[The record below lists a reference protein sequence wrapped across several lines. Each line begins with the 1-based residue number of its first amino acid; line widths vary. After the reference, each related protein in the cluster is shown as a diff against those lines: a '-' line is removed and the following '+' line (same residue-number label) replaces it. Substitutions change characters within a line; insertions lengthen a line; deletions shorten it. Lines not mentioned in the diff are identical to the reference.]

1 MENPPVDGVID
12 GVAVGVAVKIPLIT
26 EIQRFSLQDGPGFR
40 TTVFLK
46 GCPLKC
52 PWCHNPETQK
62 PAQEYYYN
70 KARCV
75 SCGRCVAV
83 CPTGASTLIQGSG
96 KGLVLN
102 LDRSKCTNCM
112 RCVAVCLTEAR
123 ESVGQAMSLEEI
135 LREVLSDEPFY
146 RNSGG
151 GVTIS
156 GGDPLLYPA
165 FTLEL
170 AKRIKQR
177 NVHVAIETSC
187 FPKSWKVIQPLLEF
201 VDLFIVDLKSMD
213 PRKHAEV
220 IGCPLKQVLDNIDRL
235 IEARAN
241 VRIHIPV
248 IPGFNDSQQD
258 FADFI
263 ACLSKYSSQLEGVDI
278 LNYHVY
284 GEGKYTSL
292 GRENEYQYK
301 GVKENPPE
309 KVLPLANGL
318 KRVGIRSVTIG
329 GLVGITTGENE
340 SGRDAG
346 VRCMANVNGG

>member
-1 MENPPVDGVID
+1 M
-12 GVAVGVAVKIPLIT
+12 KIPLIT

-52 PWCHNPETQK
+52 PWCHNPETQRPTK
-62 PAQEYYYN
+62 EFYYN
-70 KARCV
+70 QARCV

-83 CPTGASTLIQGSG
+83 CPSGASSLVQGPG
-96 KGLVLN
+96 KDLVLQ
-102 LDRSKCTNCM
+102 LDRSKCINCM

-123 ESVGQAMSLEEI
+123 ESVGKTMSMEDI
-135 LREVLSDEPFY
+135 LQEVLSDEPFY

-165 FTLEL
+165 FTLGL

-187 FPKSWKVIQPLLEF
+187 FPKSWKTIQPLLNF
-201 VDLFIVDLKSMD
+201 VDLFIVDLKSMN
-213 PRKHAEV
+213 PQKHADV
-220 IGCPLKQVLDNIDRL
+220 IGWPLKPILDNIERL
-235 IEARAN
+235 IESHAH

-258 FADFI
+258 FDDYI
-263 ACLSKYSSQLEGVDI
+263 AYLSQYSKQLEGVDI

-284 GEGKYTSL
+284 GEGKYISL
-292 GRENEYQYK
+292 GREKEYQYM

-309 KVLPLANGL
+309 KVLPLARGL
-318 KRVGIRSVTIG
+318 KLAGISSVTIG
-329 GLVGITTGENE
+329 GLVGITE
-340 SGRDAG
+340 SRNTSSRDAG
-346 VRCMANVNGG
+346 MQCVA